1 MNAVWL
7 AAHLP
12 TLGFEIHAGANPAVP
27 TVLIEDSRVVQANA
41 PAQEAGIE
49 AGATLATAH
58 SIVAGLNHYP
68 RDMQAECERLA
79 WLGLVGYRFSPR
91 VSLASPADLL
101 IEVRGSLRLFG
112 GLAALTEEL
121 AVRLRRQ
128 GHAACI
134 AAAETPLAAQLLARA
149 GLEGLPGD
157 AGRALRRVL
166 LKCANFSVKEPSAGE
181 REGRAPRK
189 KMLERLENMGF
200 YRFEA
205 LLDLPAAELARRFDA
220 KMVDYLARLTG
231 LEADPREFIEP
242 PERFRSSVH
251 LLESVDD
258 KGALLFPMRRLAAE
272 LADWLVARRF
282 GTELLVW
289 EFQTL
294 RGARASLAVRFADPT
309 RNAATFLALSKLRLE
324 RAELPEEV
332 MSISLR
338 ADLVMPFEPAG
349 ADLFDRRSGLSAS
362 RAELIDQLAARL
374 GQEAI
379 RVLTIHDDHRPE
391 RAWQSLPPSP
401 GSVGVPPAGRRDAC
415 APTSRRPLWL
425 LAEPKP
431 VAIAQFELLAGPE
444 RIETGWWD
452 GGACRD
458 YFVALSR
465 AGAQCWLFC
474 DRHREQWH
482 LHGYFA

>member
-12 TLGFEIHAGANPAVP
+12 TLGFEIHAGADPTAP

-41 PAQEAGIE
+41 LAQEAGIE
-49 AGATLATAH
+49 AGETLATAH
-58 SIVAGLNHYP
+58 SIVAGLDYHQ
-68 RDMQAECERLA
+68 RDAQAECERLA

-91 VSLASPADLL
+91 VSLAPPADLL

-128 GHAACI
+128 GHAAHI

-149 GLEGLPGD
+149 GFEGLPGD
-157 AGRALRRVL
+157 AGRALRRVPL
-166 LKCANFSVKEPSAGE
+166 ECADFSAKE
-181 REGRAPRK
+181 
-189 KMLERLENMGF
+189 LERLENMGF
-200 YRFEA
+200 HRFEA
-205 LLDLPAAELARRFDA
+205 LLDLPAAELAQRFDA
-220 KMVDYLARLTG
+220 RMVDYLARLTG

-258 KGALLFPMRRLAAE
+258 KDALLFPMRRLAAE

-282 GTELLVW
+282 GTELLLW

-294 RGARASLAVRFADPT
+294 RGTRASLAVRFADPT

-324 RAELPEEV
+324 RAELPDEV

-349 ADLFDRRSGLSAS
+349 ADLFDRREGLSAS
-362 RAELIDQLAARL
+362 RTELIDQLAARL

-379 RVLTIHDDHRPE
+379 RILTIRDDHRPE
-391 RAWQSLPPSP
+391 CAWESLPPRQ
-401 GSVGVPPAGRRDAC
+401 RRQRTRQPIARRENT
-415 APTSRRPLWL
+415 ANRRPLWL
-425 LAEPKP
+425 VAEPKP
-431 VAIAQFELLAGPE
+431 IAIAQFELLAGPE

-458 YFVALSR
+458 YFVALSQT
-465 AGAQCWLFC
+465 GAQCWLFC
-474 DRHREQWH
+474 DRHGQDGHEQWH